1 MLSALFFCY
10 VLVSLV
16 VGVLLSVS
24 SQPSD
29 SASFEMWWLRA
40 YMLLFLSAPAED
52 MGSHTPHTIVT
63 FVTTFFALLAAMV
76 VFVTVQ
82 TKISPSAAADR
93 APVRDMAGRAGPA
106 AGDTGALHGGRA
118 PAFVFAKHILVEMG
132 PSGLPILTFRVA
144 PATAARRY
152 LCPQL
157 RCHVLREAALPDGE
171 LLSQSLRVAMDDD
184 DTASFPGDYLLR
196 HTVSKRECV
205 WLFGWHM
212 T

>member
-1 MLSALFFCY
+1 M
-10 VLVSLV
+10 
-16 VGVLLSVS
+16 
-24 SQPSD
+24 
-29 SASFEMWWLRA
+29 
-40 YMLLFLSAPAED
+40 
-52 MGSHTPHTIVT
+52 
-63 FVTTFFALLAAMV
+63 
-76 VFVTVQ
+76 
-82 TKISPSAAADR
+82 
-93 APVRDMAGRAGPA
+93 RDMAGRAGPA

-184 DTASFPGDYLLR
+184 DTASFPGYYLLR

-212 T
+212 TRLTDHPFRIPPRSTASPPSSPILSTGSAEAPAPSASPTRPASS